1 MPHAVILWRLRQEDH
16 LDFKTSL
23 DYTTSYCRESLEIWL
38 RLKKTDTDTHKL
50 LSIHSFIHT
59 RIYTYTVTYIHT
71 YIHSL
76 THIHSYI
83 HILITHIYIHTLT
96 DIYTYSHNLLI

>member
-1 MPHAVILWRLRQEDH
+1 MPHSVILWRLRQEDH
-16 LDFKTSL
+16 LDFETSL

-59 RIYTYTVTYIHT
+59 HIYTYTVTYIH
-71 YIHSL
+71 IHSFTHTYTQL
-76 THIHSYI
+76 YTHTYNTHIHSY
-83 HILITHIYIHTLT
+83 TH
-96 DIYTYSHNLLI
+96 IYTYSHNLLI